1 MIAIPNMEM
10 PKSCGE
16 CEFNYNLEGG
26 SYEWCECVILHD
38 DINQFDTR
46 RTDCPL
52 IEIVTCG
59 ECKHRPIKDDPDGE
73 DYGFNIVEP
82 TDGDDLCP
90 YLVEDGWY
98 SWMPN
103 DNFYCGRGERSEE

>member
-1 MIAIPNMEM
+1 MIAIPNMEK

-52 IEIVTCG
+52 IEIIRCG
-59 ECKHRPIKDDPDGE
+59 ECKYWHNHEWSSTCDKNIGNGFPSDYFCADGE
-73 DYGFNIVEP
+73 RRAD
-82 TDGDDLCP
+82 
-90 YLVEDGWY
+90 EDI
-98 SWMPN
+98 
-103 DNFYCGRGERSEE
+103 